1 MTCGDIWLSVVTHY
15 GLWGFSLHM
24 ARGEV
29 SSEESTEVES
39 SAAPS
44 HDESDN
50 DDSSDEDSGARSG
63 QRGVEE
69 EPNAYE
75 AQRQQRIRRNL
86 AVFSELG
93 VAKLASQMT
102 TEERRIAKGKCVCGP
117 LCPPSYSLYLFK
129 IALECPQY

>member
-1 MTCGDIWLSVVTHY
+1 
-15 GLWGFSLHM
+15 M

-39 SAAPS
+39 SATPS
-44 HDESDN
+44 HDDSDN

-63 QRGVEE
+63 ERGVKE

-102 TEERRIAKGKCVCGP
+102 TEERRIGTSKCVCGP
-117 LCPPSYSLYLFK
+117 LCLPS
-129 IALECPQY
+129 